1 MKADSKTLVTLLLDR
16 SGSMNS
22 IRDDTVGAINAWLS
36 ELRKTE
42 SEMRFSLVMFD
53 GYRSGMD
60 LQKIHVAVPILD
72 VPDLAESQY
81 EPRGNTPLI
90 DAACTTIRAV
100 RESLAD
106 RDDEVKVVF
115 AIQTDGFENASR
127 ENRWKDLR
135 ALVTE
140 CETQD
145 DWQFNFMGCGIDAY
159 EQGERMGIMRDRTIS
174 YGRNRVHAMAS
185 FEETG
190 KNVREYSDDIMT
202 KTTYSVLQKR
212 RSGDIHDPRIRKD
225 REQARTPRSSSRVDG
240 LGWDGAQETEKKG
253 KLRRFL
259 SGGA

>member
-1 MKADSKTLVTLLLDR
+1 MNADSKTLVTLLLDR
-16 SGSMNS
+16 SGSMQS

-53 GYRSGMD
+53 GYRNGMD
-60 LQKIHVAVPILD
+60 LQKIHVAVPIRD
-72 VPDLAESQY
+72 VPDLGEDQY

-100 RESLAD
+100 RESLAG

-140 CETQD
+140 CEAQ

-159 EQGERMGIMRDRTIS
+159 GQGERMGIKRDKTVS
-174 YGRNRVHAMAS
+174 YGRNRAHAMAS

-190 KNVREYSDDIMT
+190 KNVREYSDGILMQAE
-202 KTTYSVLQKR
+202 YSLPQKR
-212 RSGDIHDPRIRKD
+212 RSGDLYDPRIRKE
-225 REQARTPRSSSRVDG
+225 REAARTRTSDQIDG
-240 LGWDGAQETEKKG
+240 LGWDGEQKTEKQG

-259 SGGA
+259 SGGP